1 MHQKRHKAL
10 RASENTNV
18 FIWKSESGV
27 RKLHAAIPLA
37 LSSQIFRGRLTCL
50 SVTMTTYLQGKPAQS
65 ENVDALPIRLIILR
79 RNNCEV
85 FLGRSA
91 DGYVLP
97 EVQIPKRE
105 RIAPRVV
112 QQVSRTYEME
122 TICVFNPQSQQA
134 ATFDPTRLYQV
145 LEFVGSQ
152 NHIEGWVWIPRS
164 ELSQLTFR
172 SAEDYRVVE
181 AALHEAD
188 LYNSGEL
195 IGPFGK
201 PGWIYEV
208 IAWMTPFLEE
218 HELELTHRWAQHNA
232 SPNFSLVRFET
243 TGPAVWFKAVGEPN
257 LREYHITTKL
267 AESYPLYLPK
277 IIAIHDDWHA
287 WLMEEVKGVH
297 PDETSDLEAW
307 GLAVRALASLQRET
321 LGNCEAL
328 LAIGCRDLRIERL
341 LDQIP
346 KFLDVVSEL
355 MERQV
360 VTSPAPLSTAQ
371 IDDLERKLV
380 AACEVLQALPSPE
393 TLGHSD
399 FNPGNIVVSP
409 NRTVFLDW
417 AEGNV
422 GHPFL
427 TFEYLLA
434 HLERQRANFTSW
446 REVLQ
451 HAYGEVWKPFF
462 GQKELEKAFRLAPIV
477 AVYACALMM
486 PRWQDITRQND
497 SKSTK
502 YLRSLARRMHREAQ
516 APELAIA

>member
-1 MHQKRHKAL
+1 
-10 RASENTNV
+10 
-18 FIWKSESGV
+18 
-27 RKLHAAIPLA
+27 
-37 LSSQIFRGRLTCL
+37 
-50 SVTMTTYLQGKPAQS
+50 MTADLQAKTTQPETA
-65 ENVDALPIRLIILR
+65 DALLVRLIILR
-79 RNNCEV
+79 RCNSEV
-85 FLGRSA
+85 FLSRSA
-91 DGYVLP
+91 EGYVLP
-97 EVQIPKRE
+97 EVQIPKWQ
-105 RIAPRVV
+105 RIAPHVV
-112 QQVSRTYEME
+112 KQVNKTYELE
-122 TICVFNPQSQQA
+122 TICVFNPQSRKA
-134 ATFDPTRLYQV
+134 ATFDSDRLYQV
-145 LEFVGSQ
+145 LELVGSH
-152 NHIEGWVWIPRS
+152 NHIERTVWIPRS
-164 ELSQLTFR
+164 EVPHLTFR
-172 SAEDYRVVE
+172 SPEEHQMLE
-181 AALHEAD
+181 AALQEAD
-188 LYNSGEL
+188 LYSSGEL
-195 IGPFGK
+195 TGPFGK

-218 HELELTHRWAQHNA
+218 HELELTNRWLQHNA

-257 LREYHITTKL
+257 LREYRITTKL
-267 AESYPLYLPK
+267 AESYPFHLPR

-346 KFLDVVSEL
+346 KFLDVVSKL

-380 AACEVLQALPSPE
+380 AACEVLQALPPPE

-399 FNPGNIVVSP
+399 LNPGNIVVSP

-417 AEGNV
+417 AEANV

-434 HLERQRANFTSW
+434 HLQRQRANFTSW
-446 REVLQ
+446 RDVLRQ
-451 HAYGEVWKPFF
+451 AYGEVWKPFF
-462 GQKELEKAFRLAPIV
+462 GQKELEKAFRLTPIV
-477 AVYACALMM
+477 AVYAYALAM
-486 PRWQDITRQND
+486 PGWQDITRRND
-497 SKSTK
+497 PTSTK
-502 YLRSLARRMHREAQ
+502 YLRSLVRRMYREAQ
-516 APELAIA
+516 APELVLA